1 MTPTPARSRRAPT
14 RPLKSPLAL
23 AGDYAGPVRQG
34 TAETSDHALEG
45 VALSD
50 REATLAEF
58 EDYLRTAN
66 NRDGRPYEDGTDREN
81 QQPNAGMV

>member
-14 RPLKSPLAL
+14 RHLKSPLAL
-23 AGDYAGPVRQG
+23 AGDYAGPARLG
-34 TAETSDHALEG
+34 SAETADHALEG

-58 EDYLRTAN
+58 EDYLRTGQQP
-66 NRDGRPYEDGTDREN
+66 GRPALRRRHY
-81 QQPNAGMV
+81 